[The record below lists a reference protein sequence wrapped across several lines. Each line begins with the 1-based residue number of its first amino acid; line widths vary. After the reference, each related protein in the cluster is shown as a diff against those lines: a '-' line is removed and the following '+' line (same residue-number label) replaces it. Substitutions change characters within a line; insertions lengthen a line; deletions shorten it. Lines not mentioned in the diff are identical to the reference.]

1 MNTTWNVRLK
11 EGAYAFLVTNCNN
24 VAEARK
30 KAREWLGVHR
40 LPLGTDVW
48 QHPEIPEGSLLEY

>member
-30 KAREWLGVHR
+30 KAREWVGVSR
-40 LPLGTDVW
+40 LPLGTEV
-48 QHPEIPEGSLLEY
+48 